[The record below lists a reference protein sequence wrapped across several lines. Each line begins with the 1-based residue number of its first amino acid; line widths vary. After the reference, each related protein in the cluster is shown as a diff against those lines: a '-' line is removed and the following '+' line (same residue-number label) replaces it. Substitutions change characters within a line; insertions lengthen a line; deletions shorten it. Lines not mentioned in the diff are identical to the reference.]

1 MLDNTLNKP
10 SNVGQD
16 KLVDIID
23 HAHGKC
29 SFDCQVKT
37 TMLKSRLRDFIDTN
51 ILLNWI
57 ITINEAGVDDLAKQL
72 DKRNKVITFLHHSL
86 TL

>member
-1 MLDNTLNKP
+1 MQGKTNW
-10 SNVGQD
+10 V
-16 KLVDIID
+16 VIID
-23 HAHGKC
+23 HAHGMC

-37 TMLKSRLRDFIDTN
+37 TMLKSRSHDFINTY
-51 ILLNWI
+51 ILLNRI

-72 DKRNKVITFLHHSL
+72 DKRNKVVTFLHHSL

>member
-1 MLDNTLNKP
+1 MY
-10 SNVGQD
+10 D
-16 KLVDIID
+16 KKNWVDIID
-23 HAHGKC
+23 HAHGMC

-37 TMLKSRLRDFIDTN
+37 TMLKSRLRDFIDTY

-72 DKRNKVITFLHHSL
+72 DKRNKVITFLHRSL

>member
-1 MLDNTLNKP
+1 M
-10 SNVGQD
+10 
-16 KLVDIID
+16 
-23 HAHGKC
+23 C

-37 TMLKSRLRDFIDTN
+37 TMLKSRSHDFINTY
-51 ILLNWI
+51 ILLNRI

-72 DKRNKVITFLHHSL
+72 DKRNKVVTFLHHSL